1 MRKNEKEKGMKM
13 KIGDFVF
20 AEYDNGEIVNGEVV
34 NVRSFDERVLLTVKA
49 EQGYR
54 SIYIDKCITLD
65 IMQAAS

>member
-1 MRKNEKEKGMKM
+1 M

-34 NVRSFDERVLLTVKA
+34 NVRHFGDRTLLTVKA

-54 SIYIDKCITLD
+54 SIYLDKCVSFDMLE
-65 IMQAAS
+65 SSSK

>member
-1 MRKNEKEKGMKM
+1 M

-34 NVRSFDERVLLTVKA
+34 KIRDMVDGSTLAERTLLTVKA

-54 SIYIDKCITLD
+54 SIYLDKCVSFEYLAT
-65 IMQAAS
+65 SN